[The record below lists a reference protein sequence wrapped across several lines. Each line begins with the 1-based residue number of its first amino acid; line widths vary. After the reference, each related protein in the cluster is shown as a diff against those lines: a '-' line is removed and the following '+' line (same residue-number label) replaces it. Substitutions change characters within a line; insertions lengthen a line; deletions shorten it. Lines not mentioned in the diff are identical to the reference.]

1 MMMHTSSSF
10 YVGKEHEQFSYVSFA
25 RKKIHKLLKKHYS
38 GFLSIE
44 EIDRVLKGEDI
55 YLDSDEILERLEG
68 FAQYQ
73 QELYLAE
80 MEALEKEQNAVVD
93 ATVTK
98 KKKILMS

>member
-1 MMMHTSSSF
+1 M
-10 YVGKEHEQFSYVSFA
+10 
-25 RKKIHKLLKKHYS
+25 
-38 GFLSIE
+38 
-44 EIDRVLKGEDI
+44 KGEDI

-73 QELYLAE
+73 EELYLAE

-98 KKKILMS
+98 KKKILMG